1 MSDYA
6 WAEDVVAV
14 TVAFV
19 RGMELRDVGGLLG
32 FQWSSERD
40 ATFAE
45 ASWQQAD
52 DPVTCPVQAAEVGDW
67 VVLVEP
73 NGFQTSL
80 PGTLAALSR
89 GGVAVAV
96 FWNVN
101 MDMSVGVAR
110 DGAVVRSFDPLLFG
124 VGGQG
129 EPLPQ
134 EEGLPFGPDG
144 AARPAA
150 LELAERLTGVRIE
163 KAWLLEAPHRTW
175 STTGPEAT

>member
-19 RGMELRDVGGLLG
+19 RGMELGDVGGLLG
-32 FQWSSERD
+32 FQWSSERE

-45 ASWQQAD
+45 TSWQQAD
-52 DPVTCPVQAAEVGDW
+52 DPVTYPVQAAEVRDW

-73 NGFQTSL
+73 NGFQASL
-80 PGTLAALSR
+80 PKTIAALSR
-89 GGVAVAV
+89 GGIAVAV
-96 FWNVN
+96 LWNVN
-101 MDMSVGVAR
+101 MHMSVAVAR
-110 DGAVVRSFDPLLFG
+110 DGVVVRSFDPLLFG
-124 VGGQG
+124 AGAQG

-134 EEGLPFGPDG
+134 EEGLPFGPEG

-150 LELAERLTGVRIE
+150 LALAERLTGVRIE
-163 KAWLLEAPHRTW
+163 KGWLLEAPHRTW
-175 STTGPEAT
+175 STTGTDTT